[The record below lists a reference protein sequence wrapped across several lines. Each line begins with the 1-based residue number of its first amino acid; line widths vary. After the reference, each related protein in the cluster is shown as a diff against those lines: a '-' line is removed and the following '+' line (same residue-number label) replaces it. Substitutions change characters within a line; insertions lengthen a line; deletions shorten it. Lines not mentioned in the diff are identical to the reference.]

1 MLALLRNP
9 WLILGA
15 LCAVLTAYF
24 YGHHA
29 GFAQRDQEMQ
39 IEIAHKNEE
48 ARKVEQS
55 LRDELQQT
63 STQLVN
69 ANDSINQKQSALD
82 RAISAGRVRL
92 PAASCVQASPSAAA
106 PSGNQQDGA
115 ESDRETLRLIAAIA
129 ADGDKAIVQL
139 NSCIDAYNK
148 VREQLNGDR

>member
-9 WLILGA
+9 WIILGA

-29 GFAQRDQEMQ
+29 GFAERDLEMQ
-39 IEIAHKNEE
+39 VEIAHKNDE

-63 STQLVN
+63 SIQLGN
-69 ANDSINQKQSALD
+69 ANDSITQKQSALD

-92 PAASCVQASPSAAA
+92 PSSSCVQAASSATPAG
-106 PSGNQQDGA
+106 GNQQDGA

-139 NSCIDAYNK
+139 NACVDAYNK

>member
-139 NSCIDAYNK
+139 NACVDAYNK

>member
-1 MLALLRNP
+1 MSVFNPKVILAAIIAAV
-9 WLILGA
+9 LILGWGYHKGW
-15 LCAVLTAYF
+15 TD
-24 YGHHA
+24 
-29 GFAQRDQEMQ
+29 RDADMQ

-139 NSCIDAYNK
+139 NACVDAYNK